1 MNTLNKNIFFTF
13 LLVILISEL
22 AFSEEADSD
31 QPIEIEADTMMVEET
46 KNTSTYEG
54 DVVLTQGSLI
64 INADRLIIR
73 EDRQGF
79 QHSTSIGNPTTFKQK
94 MKDSDEYIEGKALRI
109 EYDGHMDKI
118 HGPSATRLSR
128 IRLPAKALR
137 SISCLLDTA
146 CRTLAKPKRVCQF
159 IYNYYQVPVQ

>member
-13 LLVILISEL
+13 LLVILIPEL

-94 MKDSDEYIEGKALRI
+94 NERFG
-109 EYDGHMDKI
+109 
-118 HGPSATRLSR
+118 
-128 IRLPAKALR
+128 
-137 SISCLLDTA
+137 
-146 CRTLAKPKRVCQF
+146 
-159 IYNYYQVPVQ
+159 